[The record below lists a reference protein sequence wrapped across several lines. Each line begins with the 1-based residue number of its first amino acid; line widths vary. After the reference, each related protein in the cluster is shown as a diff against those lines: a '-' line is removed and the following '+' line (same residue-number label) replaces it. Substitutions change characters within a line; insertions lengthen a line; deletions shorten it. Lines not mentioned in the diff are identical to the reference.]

1 MKRRGVVI
9 LVVLVPLALGV
20 ATFALAQRMAANVRC
35 CQTPFRRNFAIT
47 VAELLGRATY
57 YGQAGQDKW
66 VLDTVFPDVRDGYF
80 LDVGSADGTQLSN
93 TKMLEAR
100 GWTGVCVDPFPTN
113 MQDRTCRMMKEVVFD
128 ETGKTVSFK
137 AAEAL
142 GGITSTL
149 NTYKDTPEVAASRTV
164 TFVTTS
170 LRDLLAR
177 VGAPPFIHY
186 MSLDIEGAELDALKG
201 FPFDRHRL
209 GALTVEHNFEEPKRS
224 QIEALLKAHGYVR
237 VHSHHVDDYYLPAK

>member
-1 MKRRGVVI
+1 MRTLLDDLDRE
-9 LVVLVPLALGV
+9 
-20 ATFALAQRMAANVRC
+20 FALLHEGSCGLVHRLLPQRLYWRPGDGKALSAGENILRSAAVIE
-35 CQTPFRRNFAIT
+35 QTF
-47 VAELLGRATY
+47 
-57 YGQAGQDKW
+57 
-66 VLDTVFPDVRDGYF
+66 
-80 LDVGSADGTQLSN
+80 
-93 TKMLEAR
+93 
-100 GWTGVCVDPFPTN
+100 
-113 MQDRTCRMMKEVVFD
+113 
-128 ETGKTVSFK
+128 
-137 AAEAL
+137 

-224 QIEALLKAHGYVR
+224 DIEKLMKRQGYRR
-237 VHSHHVDDYYLPAK
+237 VHSWQQDDFYAPVRTK